1 MNDYVRKKALTYR
14 RKFNTSDPFKLADA
28 LGIEVM
34 TCDIGSRLGCYM
46 YLKRSK
52 CIWIS
57 ESLEGNER
65 MFVMAHE
72 LGHAI
77 LHPKENCYFLRTHTL
92 LNTKLEVE
100 ANKFAVEF
108 LIPDEILTEY
118 LKYKECSIEQ
128 VSRLL
133 GYQKKLIEL
142 RLK

>member
-1 MNDYVRKKALTYR
+1 MNDYVRKRALAYR
-14 RKFNTSDPFKLADA
+14 RKFNTSDPFELADA

-100 ANKFAVEF
+100 ANKFAADCRQTWCWVLCPVPF
-108 LIPDEILTEY
+108 FF
-118 LKYKECSIEQ
+118 KF
-128 VSRLL
+128 
-133 GYQKKLIEL
+133 
-142 RLK
+142 